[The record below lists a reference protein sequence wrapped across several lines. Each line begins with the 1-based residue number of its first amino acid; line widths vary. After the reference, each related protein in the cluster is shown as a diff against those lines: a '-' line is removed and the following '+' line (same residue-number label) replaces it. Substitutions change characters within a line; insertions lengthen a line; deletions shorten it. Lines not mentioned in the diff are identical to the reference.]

1 MYFGSDSSQV
11 FIFLRTP
18 SPGPE
23 ISLVNASN
31 TPQQLWEELVL
42 LKLTRVTCLIAA
54 LGTSQEPSVIA
65 GQFLDFMIC
74 WVRMI
79 KPDWQT
85 GEGSRHQ
92 TADSLSIS
100 QSLWFT

>member
-1 MYFGSDSSQV
+1 MYLSGDSSQV

-31 TPQQLWEELVL
+31 TPLQLWEELVL
-42 LKLTRVTCLIAA
+42 LKLTRVTCLFAA

-65 GQFLDFMIC
+65 RQLLDFVIC
-74 WVRMI
+74 WVGMI
-79 KPDWQT
+79 QPDWQT
-85 GEGSRHQ
+85 GEGSKHQ
-92 TADSLSIS
+92 NADSLSIS
-100 QSLWFT
+100 QSLGFT